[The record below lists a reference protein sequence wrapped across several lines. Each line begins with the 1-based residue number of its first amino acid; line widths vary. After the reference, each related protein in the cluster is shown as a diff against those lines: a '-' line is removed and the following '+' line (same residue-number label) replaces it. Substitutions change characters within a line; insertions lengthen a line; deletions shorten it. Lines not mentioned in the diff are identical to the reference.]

1 VTARTL
7 ADLVLGFHFAFIVF
21 AVLGGFL
28 VLWNSWIAW
37 LHLPSVLWSAYVNLF
52 NQVCPLTP
60 LENRFR
66 YLAGQAGYEGGFI
79 QHYIAPVVY
88 PGVMPERWG
97 LIAGF
102 SVLIWNVLVYTP
114 LVVNL
119 RRIGPLRAATKQV
132 YRDSRRVREGR
143 PRPATG
149 VAPTGSERP
158 GWRRMF
164 SG

>member
-1 VTARTL
+1 MVCVREPF
-7 ADLVLGFHFAFIVF
+7 D
-21 AVLGGFL
+21 
-28 VLWNSWIAW
+28 
-37 LHLPSVLWSAYVNLF
+37 
-52 NQVCPLTP
+52 QVCPLTA

-66 YLAGQAGYEGGFI
+66 YLAGQAGYEKGFI

-97 LIAGF
+97 LIASF
-102 SVLIWNVLVYTP
+102 SVLFWNVLVYT
-114 LVVNL
+114 LLMVTL
-119 RRIGPLRAATKQV
+119 RRIGPLRAATKQA

-143 PRPATG
+143 LRPATG

-158 GWRRMF
+158 WRRRIF